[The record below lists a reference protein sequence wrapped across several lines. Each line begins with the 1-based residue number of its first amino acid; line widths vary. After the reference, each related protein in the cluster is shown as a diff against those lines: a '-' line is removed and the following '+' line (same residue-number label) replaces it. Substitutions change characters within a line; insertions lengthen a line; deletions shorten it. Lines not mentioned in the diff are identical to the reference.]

1 VNNKKWNNGATA
13 RRRCYYMKKG
23 KTMAGF
29 KNKGFQVSFKNE
41 YSAED
46 TSSVYSGKF
55 WNRHIEEFQTWKE
68 NQKWEES
75 FKLFCSRMWLDN
87 EDENLTLPAAGNRLS
102 KQDYINKHEKW
113 LVQKFLEND
122 GYV

>member
-1 VNNKKWNNGATA
+1 MNNKKWNNRATA
-13 RRRCYYMKKG
+13 RRRCYYMKKE
-23 KTMAGF
+23 KTI
-29 KNKGFQVSFKNE
+29 KDIVEKSNKAYN
-41 YSAED
+41 
-46 TSSVYSGKF
+46 GKF